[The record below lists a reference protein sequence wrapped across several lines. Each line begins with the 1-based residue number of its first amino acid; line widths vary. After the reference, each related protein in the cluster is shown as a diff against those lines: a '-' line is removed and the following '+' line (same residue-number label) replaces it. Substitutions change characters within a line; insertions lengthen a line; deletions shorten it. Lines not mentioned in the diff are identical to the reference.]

1 MVGEMIVRIVSS
13 LLSTAVSWNALKKD
27 AESTTLVLAK
37 YVDRLLLVVE
47 VISIVVVMILSK
59 TAVRAM

>member
-27 AESTTLVLAK
+27 AELTTLVLAK

-47 VISIVVVMILSK
+47 FISIVVVIILSK
-59 TAVRAM
+59 TAVRDM